1 MRRTFLIWLSAVI
14 CTTFVI
20 MGALVYSQFA
30 RHAREKAEQMMATR
44 LNDILELFM
53 HAERSVSYLS
63 MANDASTQDRTRA
76 LVEILSLKPEILLN
90 QEELQGVCNLL
101 GAEQIAVCNS
111 KGVVEAAV
119 PESFV
124 GYNLED
130 GDDIYLLTG
139 GDERQEQALCSPMAS
154 ADTESQGVMQFAT
167 VRRLDKEGFV
177 RLGFRTRLEHASRQ
191 ESSLDHSTA
200 KLRVGENGRVVV
212 FRRGVRVSNR
222 SKASISQ
229 TELLAMPTNE
239 VKEVTIDG
247 DEYFLYAVEGNGYR
261 LVGVVPR
268 SEIYR
273 SSLGAVKSVLLSN
286 LLLFFIMFAVVSWL
300 LQRIV
305 LRGISKIN
313 EELREITEGDLE
325 RRIDV
330 TDSLEFA
337 RLSNGINF
345 MVDSLRS
352 VAEERQ
358 QGIKRALE
366 LARTIQTTVLPDKFP
381 AFPHITA
388 FDLYACCL
396 QASEVGGD
404 FYDFSMPDEKHLHF
418 LVADVDA
425 SGIPAALF
433 MMRAMS
439 IVRTLTRSGAA
450 PCSIVAEANQELCEG
465 NQTGIRMA
473 LFYASLNIETG
484 ELSYVNAGGLCALR
498 QHKGGDYEVMDTRS
512 DYILGEKKGLTF
524 HTRYETLEP
533 GDRLLLYT
541 EGVMRVTNTNNTPY
555 SGKQLHGALRTE
567 ADTVTDVLHL
577 VRSSLRKYAEGQ
589 RFRRDIT
596 MLCLEFRGAPSNHVA
611 AALPAGDVAKAEE
624 MIAERLEE
632 LFVSP
637 LDIADVQNSV
647 TTVLSTLPPDTA
659 VNFEMK
665 STEKETMITLSF
677 PPPPFNPLE
686 HTPALP
692 MDQSTFEYIEDQEN
706 KLTLWKTLT

>member
-1 MRRTFLIWLSAVI
+1 MRRTFLIWLSAVLFASFI
-14 CTTFVI
+14 ITGT
-20 MGALVYSQFA
+20 LVYSQFA
-30 RHAREKAEQMMATR
+30 NHSRERAEQMMATR

-53 HAERSVSYLS
+53 HAERSVSFLS
-63 MANDASTQDRTRA
+63 RANDSSTLDRTRA
-76 LVEILSLKPEILLN
+76 LAEIVSLNPQILLN
-90 QEELQGVCNLL
+90 QEDLQGICNLL
-101 GAEQIAVCNS
+101 GAEQIAICNA

-124 GYNLED
+124 GYNLEE
-130 GDDIYLLTG
+130 GDDIHLLTG
-139 GDERQEQALCSPMAS
+139 GDERQGLELCSPIAA
-154 ADTESQGVMQFAT
+154 ADTENQGVMQYAS
-167 VRRLDKEGFV
+167 VRRLDKEGVV
-177 RLGFRTRLEHASRQ
+177 RLGFRTRLEQVSRQ
-191 ESSLDHSTA
+191 ESSIDRSTA
-200 KLRVGENGRVVV
+200 KLRIGLNGRVVV
-212 FRRGVRVSNR
+212 FRHGVRVSGR
-222 SKASISQ
+222 GKASISQ
-229 TELLAMPTNE
+229 TELLAIPPDQVAELT
-239 VKEVTIDG
+239 VDG
-247 DEYFLYAVEGNGYR
+247 EDYFLYAVDGGGYR
-261 LVGVVPR
+261 LVGVVPVK
-268 SEIYR
+268 EVYQ
-273 SSLGAVKSVLLSN
+273 SSWGAVTTLLLSN

-305 LRGISKIN
+305 LRGISKVN
-313 EELREITEGDLE
+313 ESLREITEGNLE
-325 RRIDV
+325 KRVDV

-352 VAEERQ
+352 VGEERQ

-381 AFPHITA
+381 AFPNITA

-404 FYDFSMPDEKHLHF
+404 FYDFSMPDDKHLHF

-439 IVRTLTRSGAA
+439 IVRTLAKGGTS
-450 PCSIVAEANQELCEG
+450 PISIVTETNRELCEG

-484 ELSYVNAGGLCALR
+484 ELEYVNAGRLCALR
-498 QHKGGDYEVMDTRS
+498 QHRGGDYEPLQGTV
-512 DYILGEKKGLTF
+512 DYILGEQKDATF
-524 HTRYETLEP
+524 HTSYDVLEYE
-533 GDRLLLYT
+533 DRLLLYT
-541 EGVMRVTNTNNTPY
+541 EGVLRVTNTNNTPF
-555 SGKQLHGALRTE
+555 SEKHLQETLRTE
-567 ADTVTDVLHL
+567 AATATDVLHL
-577 VRSSLRKYAEGQ
+577 VRSSLRQYAQGQ

-596 MLCLEFRGAPSNHVA
+596 MLCLEFKGAPSNQTSLTLA
-611 AALPAGDVAKAEE
+611 AGDAAEAE
-624 MIAERLEE
+624 ALIAEQLEE
-632 LFVSP
+632 LFAAP

-647 TTVLSTLPPDTA
+647 TTVLATLPPELP
-659 VNFEMK
+659 VRMEMYC
-665 STEKETMITLSF
+665 TEKEAELSLSY

-692 MDQSTFEYIEDQEN
+692 LDQVTFEYIEDKEN